1 MILRRCRNPLLTA
14 HRTPFNDAVIFQNL
28 AFRDFLWALWISLW
42 RIGAAVVQVT
52 APAGSCRGASSK
64 A

>member
-1 MILRRCRNPLLTA
+1 MDIQPGIVNFPRL
-14 HRTPFNDAVIFQNL
+14 FVV
-28 AFRDFLWALWISLW
+28 ALWVSLW

-52 APAGSCRGASSK
+52 APAGPCRGSSSK